1 MPHSTARIALA
12 GEYLAA
18 SYMLRYCDSV
28 IMSPSVNRSD
38 LILDHQGKLYRV
50 QVKTTNKIYKRAKTD
65 YYRWEIRSGRRT
77 SNNTRQNKM
86 VRYGDGQIDFFCLVA
101 LPINK
106 VIFVP
111 VDKKN
116 NSTEYAKTIGS
127 LNKIDSKESL
137 LETLLYVNKTP
148 KLESLNDVTESNI

>member
-1 MPHSTARIALA
+1 
-12 GEYLAA
+12 
-18 SYMLRYCDSV
+18 
-28 IMSPSVNRSD
+28 
-38 LILDHQGKLYRV
+38 
-50 QVKTTNKIYKRAKTD
+50 
-65 YYRWEIRSGRRT
+65 
-77 SNNTRQNKM
+77 M